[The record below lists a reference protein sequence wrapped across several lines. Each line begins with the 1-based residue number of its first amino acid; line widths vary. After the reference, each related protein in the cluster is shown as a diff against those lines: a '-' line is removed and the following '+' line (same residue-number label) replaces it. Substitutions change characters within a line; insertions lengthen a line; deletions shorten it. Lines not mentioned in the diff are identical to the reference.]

1 MSYDP
6 SGLVGHARGFAA
18 SGVRAVRTRLELLG
32 IEIEEQKAR
41 IVRDLLIAVVAL
53 YLLLCGMLLAVAWI
67 VVATPVEQRVVVLGV
82 LTLAFLLAGGLALL
96 WLVYTSA
103 KRKPLF
109 DTTVTVL
116 KRDEQALNEMA
127 P

>member
-1 MSYDP
+1 
-6 SGLVGHARGFAA
+6 VGHARGLAA
-18 SGVRAVRTRLELLG
+18 SSVRAVRTRLELLG

-41 IVRDLLIAVVAL
+41 IVRDLIIALLAL

-67 VVATPVEQRVVVLGV
+67 VVATPVEQRVVVLGFF
-82 LTLAFLLAGGLALL
+82 TLAFLLAGGIALL
-96 WLVYTSA
+96 WLIYTNA

-109 DTTVTVL
+109 DTTVAVL

-127 P
+127 Q